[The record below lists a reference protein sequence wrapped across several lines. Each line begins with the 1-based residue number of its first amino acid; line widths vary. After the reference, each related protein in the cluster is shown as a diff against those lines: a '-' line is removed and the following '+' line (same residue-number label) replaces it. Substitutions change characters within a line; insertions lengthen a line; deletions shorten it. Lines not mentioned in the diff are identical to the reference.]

1 MNDGKKCDGTL
12 VNATTSICDCN
23 DGYMGDKCNEC
34 KSGYFDSNHGNDTA
48 LLTCMG
54 KVAFY
59 VTCGSKCLGDNN
71 LNNFMFL

>member
-34 KSGYFDSNHGNDTA
+34 KSGYFDSNHENDTA

-54 KVAFY
+54 KDAIFY
-59 VTCGSKCLGDNN
+59 LWLYMPKYN
-71 LNNFMFL
+71 LNKFMFL

>member
-34 KSGYFDSNHGNDTA
+34 KSGYFDSNHENDTA

-54 KVAFY
+54 KDAIFY
-59 VTCGSKCLGDNN
+59 LWLKMPKYN
-71 LNNFMFL
+71 LNKFMFL